1 MWLYLHK
8 KPRLSV
14 TDTVV
19 AVIEGQEAAEPD
31 CVSAGVCDS
40 PYKRQAAAAYLYTSS
55 PQMAILKTLKAF
67 RSHISKHIS
76 KNAILALLGSPSC
89 HCTQLLLQR

>member
-1 MWLYLHK
+1 MWLYLHQ

-67 RSHISKHIS
+67 
-76 KNAILALLGSPSC
+76 
-89 HCTQLLLQR
+89 